1 VSPQQ
6 LQQQYQQKQ
15 RDLEQQY
22 RMQTQPRQQVPPTTG
37 ARPEIPANTTEP
49 SRPPLPK
56 ASVSSRETVAPLHA
70 VSVAP
75 DQRKMELSPSA
86 TLITRPGHSGF
97 TAVSKESAR
106 SSIVVE
112 QHADRQGHTSVS
124 AYRQV
129 TSTDGRTTTRLYA
142 DGRRTVDAPNFHSTG
157 QLDGP
162 QFVRF
167 KSGLRAAY
175 LPNGRALYTEK
186 FAKVHTAAAGG
197 NRQTLPV
204 VQRTIYATR
213 VGGRFTELPVPIN
226 RFYTIAPVGGNDT
239 FVYRPR
245 VFSPDFYPVLYVP
258 LAAAIVVGTQRYSD
272 PIDYLADRQVAD
284 AVADQ
289 GVAPIDDP
297 VSDPDAGAAPEEA
310 VATAEAPPPPPPPEL
325 IPDAAGAGASDAA
338 DTGDIREKADAL
350 QAQVAKRA
358 IVDATPAADIPAA
371 VVAAGNEPTIELLPV
386 PPDVRD
392 EIHKQVRLS
401 VAQHANERP
410 LSLTDVMQSGYARIY
425 IFQVAVPLDTA
436 SVVTGDGCALG
447 SGDLIAFAAPGGSPQ
462 HPTAQMKVIATRP
475 GHCLMQDMIDVSV
488 SDLQEMLNTFNQRLE
503 ANMRRLQTCMASRD
517 GCVRS

>member
-1 VSPQQ
+1 MQQHYVPPQQ

-15 RDLEQQY
+15 RELEQQY
-22 RMQTQPRQQVPPTTG
+22 RLQTQQRQPAPPTTG
-37 ARPEIPANTTEP
+37 ARPEIRANTAEP
-49 SRPPLPK
+49 GHPPLSK
-56 ASVSSRETVAPLHA
+56 APASARETILPQHASTAPA
-70 VSVAP
+70 
-75 DQRKMELSPSA
+75 DQRRVQLSPSA
-86 TLITRPGHSGF
+86 TLITRPGSGGF
-97 TAVSKESAR
+97 TAVSKESAH

-112 QHADRQGHTSVS
+112 QHAGPQGHAQVS
-124 AYRQV
+124 AYREV

-142 DGRRTVDAPNFHSTG
+142 DGRRSVDAPNFHSTG

-162 QFVRF
+162 QFVRY
-167 KSGLRAAY
+167 KNGLRAAY
-175 LPNGRALYTEK
+175 LPNGRPLYAEK
-186 FAKVHTAAAGG
+186 FAKIHAPGAGG
-197 NRQTLPV
+197 GRQTVPV
-204 VQRTIYATR
+204 VQRTIYAAR
-213 VGGRFTELPVPIN
+213 VGGRFTNLPTPIN
-226 RFYTIAPVGGNDT
+226 QFYTITPVGGNDT

-245 VFSPDFYPVLYVP
+245 AFGADFYPLLYVP

-284 AVADQ
+284 AAADE
-289 GVAPIDDP
+289 GVAPIDEP
-297 VSDPDAGAAPEEA
+297 APDPDAGTAPEDA
-310 VATAEAPPPPPPPEL
+310 AATSEAPPPPPEL
-325 IPDAAGAGASDAA
+325 SADAAGAGASDVA
-338 DTGDIREKADAL
+338 DTGKIREQADAL

-358 IVDATPAADIPAA
+358 IDGVTPAADVPP
-371 VVAAGNEPTIELLPV
+371 EPNIELLPV

-392 EIHKQVRLS
+392 EMHKQVRLS

-425 IFQVAVPLDTA
+425 IFQVAAPLDTA

-503 ANMRRLQTCMASRD
+503 GNMRRLQTCMAARD